1 MSRGK
6 KLTRMMVFLNIH
18 HLAAHAAVGLE
29 SDLLAGSQVF
39 SLTRPLLALILP
51 AVGQGML
58 LGTTTASPPPLCAI
72 HFTNTHSPV
81 ALGQLYGHILSWAK
95 FGFFPTCCCSDQPLN
110 VAASTWPGLWGIAPL
125 LENPV
130 PKYTTSLR
138 VGKEENNHDLAF
150 A

>member
-58 LGTTTASPPPLCAI
+58 LGTTTASPPTVCHSLHKYPLSSGLG
-72 HFTNTHSPV
+72 T
-81 ALGQLYGHILSWAK
+81 ALWAH
-95 FGFFPTCCCSDQPLN
+95 T
-110 VAASTWPGLWGIAPL
+110 V
-125 LENPV
+125 
-130 PKYTTSLR
+130 
-138 VGKEENNHDLAF
+138 VG
-150 A
+150 